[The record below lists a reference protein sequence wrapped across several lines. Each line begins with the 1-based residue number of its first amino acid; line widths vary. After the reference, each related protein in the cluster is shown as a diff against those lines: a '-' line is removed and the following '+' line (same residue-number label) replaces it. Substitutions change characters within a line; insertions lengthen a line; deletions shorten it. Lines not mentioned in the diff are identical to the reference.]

1 VFDRTD
7 TEKLMP
13 AGPMPLGLAYFA
25 AVKFAGY
32 TAAGVWLNR
41 RYGQSARTPFAFG
54 MARTALGVAAG
65 FAFGF
70 LALGLGLTKSELAF
84 YLLLAPIR
92 LAEWSLIIWLFYGRE
107 EPDLRRLVVYAT
119 LGSLWSYVLDLPAIL
134 AVFILP
140 GGAWIC

>member
-1 VFDRTD
+1 
-7 TEKLMP
+7 MP

-92 LAEWSLIIWLFYGRE
+92 LAGRSLDMLTHAI
-107 EPDLRRLVVYAT
+107 VAT
-119 LGSLWSYVLDLPAIL
+119 GSVEQSIRAGGVKRIVPSRG
-134 AVFILP
+134 P
-140 GGAWIC
+140 GGAAAQPNR

>member
-1 VFDRTD
+1 
-7 TEKLMP
+7 MP
-13 AGPMPLGLAYFA
+13 AGPAPLGFAYFA
-25 AVKFAGY
+25 AVKLAGY
-32 TAAGVWLNR
+32 TAAAVWLNR
-41 RYGQSARTPFAFG
+41 RSAQPMRRPFVFGLARTG
-54 MARTALGVAAG
+54 LGVAAG

-70 LALGLGLTKSELAF
+70 LALGLGVTKSEVTF

-92 LAEWSLIIWLFYGRE
+92 LAEWCLIIWLFYGRE
-107 EPDLRRLVVYAT
+107 TPNLQRLLMYAV

>member
-1 VFDRTD
+1 
-7 TEKLMP
+7 MP
-13 AGPMPLGLAYFA
+13 AGPMPLGPAYFA

-32 TAAGVWLNR
+32 TAAGVWLNH
-41 RYGQSARTPFAFG
+41 RYGQSTRRPFAFG

-65 FAFGF
+65 FAFGL

-107 EPDLRRLVVYAT
+107 EPNLRRLVVYAA

>member
-1 VFDRTD
+1 
-7 TEKLMP
+7 
-13 AGPMPLGLAYFA
+13 
-25 AVKFAGY
+25 VKFAGY

-41 RYGQSARTPFAFG
+41 KYGQSTRRPFAFG
-54 MARTALGVAAG
+54 MARTALESRRDSR
-65 FAFGF
+65 
-70 LALGLGLTKSELAF
+70 LASSPWVLASQSRVSV
-84 YLLLAPIR
+84 LPLARAYR

-107 EPDLRRLVVYAT
+107 EPNLRRLVVYAA